1 MGYDI
6 FKFGAL
12 YLGDKAQHFPERPA
26 VNGDIPQYDGSST
39 ISISP
44 VTREEEP
51 ITWIKPYGINIL
63 VADRVLLAKVSWE
76 DLDRNGFVNGKE
88 IVIEGQHFR
97 CRLLHVGNTEG
108 VPNEWD
114 KVLDETE
121 EDDAL
126 WHWENM
132 YFWGS
137 DVSTFEVLRHSIR
150 GYFSARYW
158 NRSSATG
165 RYTDVGFRPVLEP
178 LASDNLVFNCILD
191 GQDFCWST
199 IPNGK
204 GFCPILQPTQK
215 NVFAN
220 VPDRQQVRMYT
231 LLKKGRPVRMDTN
244 RKGKYQDVSQLKLTD
259 RYFGEEYL
267 IPWTISNGIAVANK
281 VLLQKI

>member
-114 KVLDETE
+114 KVLDATNENN
-121 EDDAL
+121 AL
-126 WHWENM
+126 WHWNDM

-137 DVSTFEVLRHSIR
+137 DISTFGVSTRAVR
-150 GYFSARYW
+150 GYLSARFWYY
-158 NRSSATG
+158 NYATY
-165 RYTDVGFRPVLEP
+165 RDVYVGFRPVLEP
-178 LASDNLVFNCILD
+178 LASDNIAPNCQLD
-191 GQDFCWST
+191 EVYFQLRSMPG
-199 IPNGK
+199 GE
-204 GFCPILQPTQK
+204 GLCPVLQPTQK
-215 NVFAN
+215 NIFGSI
-220 VPDRQQVRMYT
+220 PTGHQVQMYT
-231 LLKKGRPVRMDTN
+231 FMEDGRPVHLDEAV
-244 RKGKYQDVSQLKLTD
+244 KDVSKLMLTD
-259 RYFGEEYL
+259 RYFGDEYL
-267 IPWTISNGIAVANK
+267 ATWTISNGVAIASK
-281 VLLQKI
+281 TLIQQI